1 MKILGCTL
9 ALFAGIIAVLLFV
22 VRNLRNEI
30 KLTKAQLAASEKAR
44 DEYAKQ
50 VQRLTSAGEITAEVR
65 KKADE
70 KNAKLHSG
78 DAVDNAIKQLSKSK
92 N

>member
-1 MKILGCTL
+1 MKILVYTL
-9 ALFAGIIAVLLFV
+9 ALFAEIIAVLLFV
-22 VRNLRNEI
+22 VRNLRNEM

-50 VQRLTSAGEITAEVR
+50 VQRLTSAGEITAENR
-65 KKADE
+65 RESDE
-70 KNAKLHSG
+70 KVDSLHSG
-78 DAVDNAIKQLSKSK
+78 DAVGNALDELSKHK

>member
-1 MKILGCTL
+1 MKFLGCALLVLL
-9 ALFAGIIAVLLFV
+9 AALAVLILV
-22 VRNLRNEI
+22 LRNLRNEM

-44 DEYAKQ
+44 DEYARL

-78 DAVDNAIKQLSKSK
+78 DAVDNAINQLSKSK